1 MLKLFRSR
9 SNHHCPSI
17 RRVQYPR
24 YNLHILEQYDFH
36 SLPLLFLLIEKYFF
50 SIFLITSFS
59 FSYELYVC
67 YNHFFQGYLRKLIS
81 FPAQSLMKR
90 RNKHNAK
97 FFISSS
103 FISCSG
109 KKYYFEIRTLKL
121 EKSSNCDFCNLN
133 QFYV

>member
-1 MLKLFRSR
+1 MLKSFCSR

-24 YNLHILEQYDFH
+24 YNLHILGQYDFH
-36 SLPLLFLLIEKYFF
+36 SLPLLFLLIEKYLFF
-50 SIFLITSFS
+50 IFLITRFS
-59 FSYELYVC
+59 NELYIY
-67 YNHFFQGYLRKLIS
+67 YNYFLQGYLRKLIS

-90 RNKHNAK
+90 RNKNNAK
-97 FFISSS
+97 FSILSS

-109 KKYYFEIRTLKL
+109 KKYYFEIRTLEL

-133 QFYV
+133 QFYAY